1 MPDGRP
7 AECVGHVSYMPVI
20 YDKLFGHNKIYGT
33 GNVVDKSG
41 SYELSPWLNIPII
54 ATGGKAEVTFEG
66 DDVNATVSTP
76 STLVDLA
83 ADFEVTAKDGASVT
97 MTDPVKAIASTL
109 SNSRLTADGGTINV
123 NGASVGFFNST
134 EYEIQNGGTLNITAI
149 HGNAAS
155 SALSSSS
162 IKFGHGGGTLVL
174 QRGDGLNYITFKS
187 LEGFDDP
194 DAIIEVVGATAVSSV
209 SKDLLGHTEVNF
221 NNGLTVALPGDYYDA
236 AKNLNIFQ
244 KSSGGNVY
252 ISSSPN
258 PNITTLPVTGGFDP
272 VCYLADAMV
281 ETVSGEKPVQ
291 DLQVGDEVIT
301 RDAAGNV
308 STQPVI
314 WTGKSRLRASKALSD
329 DRSGFPV
336 RIKAGA
342 LDENVPNRDLLVTS
356 EHAIFL
362 KGHFIPVRML
372 VNGRTIAY
380 DHSIE
385 AYDYYHFET
394 ARHGIVRVSGAATET
409 FLDNG
414 MRDQFLEQNWA
425 EGVTASNGAKQ
436 WGPDSAAPLC
446 VTPDFVRGVYQ
457 ALKDRADKLDP
468 SSASAAEEA
477 FDVTEDADLH
487 LETAEGA
494 RLPLRSVSNG
504 WYVFSLPTGHS
515 RFYLTSRVTRPCD
528 ARGPYIDDRRLLGVL
543 VGEIILEKPT
553 GHIEMV
559 DHLIN
564 ERLQGWS
571 SIENH
576 PSRWTSGR
584 AEIILGNETD
594 AQDNVLAIK
603 ILSTGL
609 HRLPPHPA
617 DVMPTSVL
625 EALTKAEKVLQPAP

>member
-1 MPDGRP
+1 
-7 AECVGHVSYMPVI
+7 
-20 YDKLFGHNKIYGT
+20 
-33 GNVVDKSG
+33 
-41 SYELSPWLNIPII
+41 
-54 ATGGKAEVTFEG
+54 
-66 DDVNATVSTP
+66 
-76 STLVDLA
+76 
-83 ADFEVTAKDGASVT
+83 
-97 MTDPVKAIASTL
+97 MTDPVNAIASTL

-187 LEGFDDP
+187 LEGFGDP

-252 ISSSPN
+252 ISSSP
-258 PNITTLPVTGGFDP
+258 IHDTTTLPVTGDFDP

-301 RDAAGNV
+301 RDAFGNI
-308 STQPVI
+308 STQPII
-314 WTGKSRLRASKALSD
+314 WTGKSRLRANKALSD

-342 LDENVPNRDLLVTS
+342 LAEKVPHRDLLVTS

-362 KGHFIPVRML
+362 EGHFIPVRML
-372 VNGRTIAY
+372 VNGRTISY
-380 DHSIE
+380 DRSIE

-394 ARHGIVRVSGAATET
+394 AQHSIVHVSGAATET

-414 MRDQFLEQNWA
+414 MRDQFAEQNQA
-425 EGVTASNGAKQ
+425 ENGAAADGVKQ
-436 WGPDSAAPLC
+436 WGLDSAAPLC
-446 VTPDFVRGVYQ
+446 VTPEFVRDIYES
-457 ALKDRADKLDP
+457 LKDRAAQIDP
-468 SSASAAEEA
+468 SDASALTAGY
-477 FDVTEDADLH
+477 DVTEDPDLNV
-487 LETAEGA
+487 ETVDGA
-494 RLPLRSVSNG
+494 RLELREVTNG
-504 WYVFSLPTGHS
+504 WYLYSLPAGLS
-515 RFYLTSRVTRPCD
+515 QLYLTSRVTRPCD
-528 ARGPYIDDRRLLGVL
+528 ALGPFIDDRRLLGVL
-543 VGEIILEKPT
+543 VGEIVIEKPS
-553 GHIEMV
+553 GHVEV
-559 DHLIN
+559 TDHLTN
-564 ERLQGWS
+564 ERLEGWS

-576 PSRWTSGR
+576 LSRWTSGR
-584 AEIILGNETD
+584 AEIILDDVTD
-594 AQDNVLAIK
+594 AHDNVLAIK

-609 HRLPPHPA
+609 HRLPPRPE
-617 DVMPTSVL
+617 DVMPKSVL
-625 EALTKAEKVLQPAP
+625 GGVMKADSVLQPAF